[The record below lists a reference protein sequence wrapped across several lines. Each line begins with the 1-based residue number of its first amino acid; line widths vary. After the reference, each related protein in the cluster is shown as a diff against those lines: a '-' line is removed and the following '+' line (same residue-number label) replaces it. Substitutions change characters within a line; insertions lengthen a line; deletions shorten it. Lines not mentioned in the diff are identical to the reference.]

1 MDVRVQPAPPF
12 RLLTGQRGIGKSGV
26 LTYAVHYA
34 RLNNWIT
41 VVVPDC
47 FSIVYLGKVM
57 APSRLRP
64 GCYDQNDKALELLRA
79 ILRSNGDRLQRVP
92 QRGRYASYRYL
103 PAALDAVVSR
113 EREALHAAESTA
125 VATLKAQLDAE
136 GKPWDPSLF
145 KSKYEDESD
154 DARDR
159 AGFTLH
165 DMVAWGMRHP
175 AAATD
180 ALVALLEELRSVTE
194 FPVLVAVDG
203 VNHLYEQGPHAM
215 GGEDV
220 PPQAL
225 SLQRALHCLG
235 PEGFSAPTHGM
246 ARGLWLC
253 AVSHKHTED
262 MSAMFTAANV
272 RNSYRV
278 PVPRL
283 TRQELH
289 SQLRHYKESGNLFML
304 QGEFFQQG
312 RALFCGRPP
321 FASRP
326 TPHARPPPRI
336 APNTRTRTRRRA
348 RH

>member
-1 MDVRVQPAPPF
+1 MRV
-12 RLLTGQRGIGKSGV
+12 LTGQRGIGKSGL

-64 GCYDQNDKALELLRA
+64 GCFDQNDKALELLRA

-180 ALVALLEELRSVTE
+180 ALVALLAELRSVTE

-215 GGEDV
+215 AGDDV

-235 PEGFSAPTHGM
+235 PEGFSAATHGM

-272 RNSYRV
+272 RNFYRV

-304 QGEFFQQG
+304 QGACLCAAAAGFPTRHRLSLQTSS
-312 RALFCGRPP
+312 LTL
-321 FASRP
+321 
-326 TPHARPPPRI
+326 TPHAPRAPPPCTTQSPR
-336 APNTRTRTRRRA
+336 APLPRRRA